1 MAEGFAR
8 HLLGNLL
15 DVFSAGIEARGL
27 DPYAV
32 EVMKEIG
39 IDISGQRSKKISEL
53 GNTEFDYVI
62 TLCDSA
68 QKNCPFFPAKYGMI
82 HKGFDDPVN
91 LVSGEIDKQEILK
104 HYRNIRD
111 QIRKYVEILPVVL
124 RKNTSNPTSDTK

>member
-68 QKNCPFFPAKYGMI
+68 QKNCPFFPAKYRTI
-82 HKGFDDPVN
+82 HQSFDDP
-91 LVSGEIDKQEILK
+91 GKRAAEETDEEKILL
-104 HYRNIRD
+104 HYRKIRD
-111 QIRKYVEILPVVL
+111 EIKEYIETLPVFFREKPVDS
-124 RKNTSNPTSDTK
+124 TP

>member
-8 HLLGNLL
+8 HLLGDLL

-68 QKNCPFFPAKYGMI
+68 QKNCPFFPAKYGI
-82 HKGFDDPVN
+82 VHKGFDDPAN
-91 LVSGEIDKQEILK
+91 LVSGEPNEQEILK
-104 HYRNIRD
+104 HYRRVRD
-111 QIRKYVEILPVVL
+111 EIRKYIEQLPAL
-124 RKNTSNPTSDTK
+124 LKKR

>member
-8 HLLGNLL
+8 HLLGDLL

-39 IDISGQRSKKISEL
+39 IDISGQRSKKINEL
-53 GNTEFDYVI
+53 GNAEFDYVI

-82 HKGFDDPVN
+82 HKEFDDPVN
-91 LVSGEIDKQEILK
+91 LVSGEPNEQEILK
-104 HYRNIRD
+104 HYRRVRD
-111 QIRKYVEILPVVL
+111 EIRKYIERLPAL
-124 RKNTSNPTSDTK
+124 LKKR